1 MIGLKQY
8 INEQVELENLLIEMS
23 EEDFDSL
30 LETLDHKELEIVEG
44 IFGAIAKGV
53 GAVAKGAGKLAA
65 KGAKG
70 AGKLA
75 AKGAKAGAK
84 MAVQKG
90 KEKFTTK
97 GKADAANKKAAKVTQ
112 KRKDAE
118 RLAKAQDVIKK
129 ERETLKK
136 LKDREGEGGSKVA
149 ALRDKIK
156 KMMQKKKQLEPSPA

>member
-65 KGAKG
+65 KVADRFSGGASNST
-70 AGKLA
+70 
-75 AKGAKAGAK
+75 
-84 MAVQKG
+84 VQQTFNF
-90 KEKFTTK
+90 KFTKLYTK
-97 GKADAANKKAAKVTQ
+97 KNF
-112 KRKDAE
+112 
-118 RLAKAQDVIKK
+118 
-129 ERETLKK
+129 
-136 LKDREGEGGSKVA
+136 
-149 ALRDKIK
+149 
-156 KMMQKKKQLEPSPA
+156 

>member
-8 INEQVELENLLIEMS
+8 INEQVELENLLIELS

-44 IFGAIAKGV
+44 IFGAIAKGI
-53 GAVAKGAGKLAA
+53 GAV
-65 KGAKG
+65 AKG

-90 KEKFTTK
+90 KEKFTSK
-97 GKADAANKKAAKVTQ
+97 GKADAADKKAAKVTQ

-118 RLAKAQDVIKK
+118 RLAKAQEVIKK

-136 LKDREGEGGSKVA
+136 LKDRDGEGSKVA

>member
-44 IFGAIAKGV
+44 IFKALGKGI

-118 RLAKAQDVIKK
+118 RLAKAQEVIKR
-129 ERETLKK
+129 EREALKK
-136 LKDREGEGGSKVA
+136 LKDRDGEGSKVA